1 MSLSIT
7 DVWAEGPVKGGAVNS
22 EGTEVTSTAELAK
35 EPGKAL
41 PTLHHLPDGE
51 QAQRSSSLL
60 TSFSSALKPFN
71 VSLNSPVPGR
81 LLMAREAI
89 YN

>member
-7 DVWAEGPVKGGAVNS
+7 DMRAEGPVKGGAVNP

-41 PTLHHLPDGE
+41 PTLHLPDGE

-81 LLMAREAI
+81 LLMVREAI